1 MTFQDRMAKMAAK
14 QLQAEQRRVYNRK
27 WRAEHAL
34 RIATEEEAEL
44 KEFAQALANAS
55 EDGVAPEFARAE
67 ARIERTMAKSKRL
80 FDEAEGLL
88 KQARQDK
95 ERVVSC
101 WPWYQ
106 DRPVIRSV

>member
-1 MTFQDRMAKMAAK
+1 MTFHDRMAKMAAK

-80 FDEAEGLL
+80 FDVTNFVTFELGHGSRRANLL
-88 KQARQDK
+88 SQSPN
-95 ERVVSC
+95 VGT
-101 WPWYQ
+101 
-106 DRPVIRSV
+106 